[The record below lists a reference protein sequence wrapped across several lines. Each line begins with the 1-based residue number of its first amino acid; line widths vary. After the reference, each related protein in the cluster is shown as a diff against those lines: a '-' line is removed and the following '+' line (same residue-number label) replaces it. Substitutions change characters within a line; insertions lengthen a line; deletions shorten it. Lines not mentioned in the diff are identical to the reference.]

1 MFLWFF
7 SHNNFAQEQ
16 SSLRQTIAW
25 TNYAFPENWRS
36 LVHLTNKLFSV
47 FDRKSWPFIG
57 EGSRF
62 WTRSIKLHIYCLSW
76 IKTKFYVLSA
86 DFFWAGSNFM
96 DLRRT
101 LLTFRNMAVIV
112 LILIIVNGLP
122 FHHAPLSNKYRDWI
136 NKVQRI
142 SSVED
147 FDIPIIHSY
156 QLHVFCYLLKI
167 IECEIK
173 WFEKFMC
180 FFRSRNIVNDK
191 QAVCIKKK
199 KPN

>member
-1 MFLWFF
+1 
-7 SHNNFAQEQ
+7 
-16 SSLRQTIAW
+16 
-25 TNYAFPENWRS
+25 
-36 LVHLTNKLFSV
+36 
-47 FDRKSWPFIG
+47 
-57 EGSRF
+57 
-62 WTRSIKLHIYCLSW
+62 
-76 IKTKFYVLSA
+76 
-86 DFFWAGSNFM
+86 M

-101 LLTFRNMAVIV
+101 LLTFRNMVVFA

-180 FFRSRNIVNDK
+180 FFRSRNIINDK

-199 KPN
+199 KPNQKTPSIWSRNIRKSTWNQLFTIYNPLLP